1 LTQKGESAVKGIRYL
16 SMILTILAYMLL
28 FPFPGSPLAQERFI
42 DNGDGT
48 VTDTKTNLMWA
59 QYDNLGNI
67 NWHDAKAYCEWII
80 LSTYE
85 DWRMPTIDEL
95 ATLYDR
101 NEKGYKADCGDRVRV
116 TPKIH
121 LSCGWVWARDSRA
134 ISAFAYNF
142 ARGYRYTDRMVHKRN
157 YRALPVRTVK

>member
-1 LTQKGESAVKGIRYL
+1 MRKIKYPLI
-16 SMILTILAYMLL
+16 ICTILAFVLL
-28 FPFPGSPLAQERFI
+28 VAFQVPSLAQERFI

-80 LSTYE
+80 LSKYE

-95 ATLYDR
+95 ATLYDP

-121 LSCGWVWARDSRA
+121 LSCGWVWAKNPMT
-134 ISAFAYNF
+134 ISAYAFNF
-142 ARGYRYTDRMVHKRN
+142 ERGYRYTDRMVHKRN

>member
-1 LTQKGESAVKGIRYL
+1 MLVFL
-16 SMILTILAYMLL
+16 LL
-28 FPFPGSPLAQERFI
+28 FAFEGSSLVQERFI

-59 QYDNLGNI
+59 QYDCMGNI
-67 NWHDAKAYCEWII
+67 NWHDAKAYCENII
-80 LSTYE
+80 LSKYE

-101 NEKGYKADCGDRVRV
+101 NEKGYEADCGDWVRV
-116 TPKIH
+116 TPLIH
-121 LSCGWVWARDSRA
+121 LSCGWGWARDYRA
-134 ISAFAYNF
+134 ISAYAYNF
-142 ARGYRYTDRMVHKRN
+142 ARGYQYTDRMVHKRN

>member
-1 LTQKGESAVKGIRYL
+1 MKRTRYVSL
-16 SMILTILAYMLL
+16 IFMILVLALVL
-28 FPFPGSPLAQERFI
+28 PLKDSPSAEERYV

-95 ATLYDR
+95 ATLYDL
-101 NEKGYKADCGDRVRV
+101 NEKGYKSDCGDWVRV
-116 TPKIH
+116 TPLIH
-121 LSCGWVWARDSRA
+121 LSCGWVWARDTRT

-142 ARGYRYTDRMVHKRN
+142 VRGYQYTDRMVHKRN
-157 YRALPVRTVK
+157 YRALPVRTIK